1 MNKTEMIERN
11 NGIQN
16 QIDEVISLK
25 AKARTQ
31 MKEAIY
37 DMVSEMGGAID
48 VNWDDDSDYPI
59 LTYDGGNHPE
69 YASTLY
75 SSLSRVDA
83 VLKDG
88 VKTFKVDIEDA
99 TNYAESRMDFS
110 DVVQVFEYVCMR
122 YESWFT
128 DMEDISDDILHEFK

>member
-16 QIDEVISLK
+16 QIDEVWNIQSK
-25 AKARTQ
+25 VRTQ

-48 VNWDDDSDYPI
+48 VDWDDDCEYPI
-59 LTYDGGNHPE
+59 LAYDGGNHPE

-83 VLKDG
+83 ALKDG

-99 TNYAESRMDFS
+99 TNYDENRMNFS

-122 YESWFT
+122 YECWVA
-128 DMEDISDDILHEFK
+128 DMEDISDDVLHEFK